1 MNVELMSVLAAVTA
15 VGIGLAGLILASGRG
30 LRHEMRDMRRE
41 TREEIQDLRHEM
53 RATRLETRQEI
64 QAMRQETRQD
74 IREMRQEIQ
83 ELRQEMRQ
91 EVQDMR
97 GQLGRVDSHIGEL
110 RERTAGLEGL
120 LTGLREAIVRRAVAS

>member
-1 MNVELMSVLAAVTA
+1 MNVELMSVLAAVAA

-30 LRHEMRDMRRE
+30 LRHEMRDLRHE

-53 RATRLETRQEI
+53 RAT
-64 QAMRQETRQD
+64 RQETRQD

-91 EVQDMR
+91 EVHDMR

-110 RERTAGLEGL
+110 RTERVAGLEGL

>member
-1 MNVELMSVLAAVTA
+1 MNVELISVLAAVTA

-30 LRHEMRDMRRE
+30 LRHEMRDLRRE

-53 RATRLETRQEI
+53 RAT
-64 QAMRQETRQD
+64 RQETRQD

>member
-1 MNVELMSVLAAVTA
+1 MNVELMSVLAAMVA

-30 LRHEMRDMRRE
+30 LRREMRDLRQE
-41 TREEIQDLRHEM
+41 TREEFLDLRHEM
-53 RATRLETRQEI
+53 RATRLET
-64 QAMRQETRQD
+64 
-74 IREMRQEIQ
+74 RQEIQ

-110 RERTAGLEGL
+110 RERMAGLEGL
-120 LTGLREAIVRRAVAS
+120 LKGLREAIVRRAVAG

>member
-15 VGIGLAGLILASGRG
+15 VGVGLAGLILASGRG
-30 LRHEMRDMRRE
+30 LRHEMRDMQRE
-41 TREEIQDLRHEM
+41 TRDEIRDLRHEM
-53 RATRLETRQEI
+53 RATRLET
-64 QAMRQETRQD
+64 
-74 IREMRQEIQ
+74 RQEIQ

-97 GQLGRVDSHIGEL
+97 GQMGRIDSHIGEL

>member
-1 MNVELMSVLAAVTA
+1 MNVELMSVLAAVAA

-30 LRHEMRDMRRE
+30 LRHEMRDIRHE

-53 RATRLETRQEI
+53 RATRQETRQEI
-64 QAMRQETRQD
+64 QDMR
-74 IREMRQEIQ
+74 REFQ

-91 EVQDMR
+91 DIQELRQDMGR
-97 GQLGRVDSHIGEL
+97 QMGRVDSQIGEL

-120 LTGLREAIVRRAVAS
+120 LTGLREAIVRRAMAS